1 MSTLATTIKNA
12 IKRFRR
18 LERYNE
24 LNLSAETLRELDN
37 WIRSLLYRDD
47 LTESEKERLQDY
59 YLQTL

>member
-12 IKRFRR
+12 IRRFRR

-24 LNLSAETLRELDN
+24 LNLSAETLRELDS
-37 WIRSLLYRDD
+37 WIRSLLYDKD